1 MGFLLRELQQRP
13 QNWWPVGEPFV
24 LSLDQGTSA
33 TKAIAVARD
42 GSVIARGHAPV
53 PLLTPQSGWV
63 EQDPAALIA
72 SVRGALLELGSQ
84 VDLGDATCLGISNQ
98 RESVLLWDPRSGEPI
113 SSVISWQD
121 RRTVAMSAEL
131 SGVADEV
138 RSISGLPLDPM
149 FSALKARWLLDA
161 YDPDRSRAEAGELI
175 LGTIDS
181 WLLFALTGDIA
192 IEAGNASRTSLVDL
206 KTGDWSPRLL
216 EIFNVPR
223 SALPRITPSMGT
235 LGVVRDFA
243 PLPEALP
250 VTGILGDS
258 HAALFAHAGWLPG
271 VAKATYGT
279 GSSVMALGAETSDRD
294 SGLCRTIAW
303 QLPGQPPAIAWEA
316 NILSA
321 GSTVAWLAGILGCTP
336 QDLADIAAPS
346 SAGVVFVPAFNGLA
360 APWWDTGAQ
369 AQVSGLSLSTTRAE
383 LARAALDSVVFQ
395 VCDVIS
401 AMRDSSCEPTR
412 LIADGGISANLD
424 LMQRQSALCDVP
436 VDVSFIA
443 EASALGAAHA
453 AGLGSGL
460 WDISALEKLPRE
472 YVECR
477 EDIAADDKAVLMNQ
491 WHHALQQSQS
501 R

>member
-1 MGFLLRELQQRP
+1 MGK
-13 QNWWPVGEPFV
+13 PFI

-33 TKAIAVARD
+33 TKAIAVAVD
-42 GSVIARGHAPV
+42 GSVIARGQAAV
-53 PLLTPQSGWV
+53 PLKTRQPGWV
-63 EQDPAALIA
+63 EHDSTALLT
-72 SVRGALLELGSQ
+72 SVREALFDLGAK
-84 VDLGDATCLGISNQ
+84 VDLHDATCLGISNQ

-121 RRTVAMSAEL
+121 RRTVDMSTEL
-131 SGVADEV
+131 SWAAEEV
-138 RSISGLPLDPM
+138 RAISGLPLDPM

-161 YDPDRSRAEAGELI
+161 HDPDRTRARAGELI

-181 WLLFALTGDIA
+181 WLLFALTGEIS
-192 IEAGNASRTSLVDL
+192 IESGNASRTSLVDL
-206 KTGDWSPRLL
+206 ATGDWSPRLL
-216 EIFNVPR
+216 EIFDVPLP
-223 SALPRITPSMGT
+223 ALPRITPSVGKM
-235 LGVVRDFA
+235 GVVRNFA
-243 PLPEALP
+243 PLPDAIA

-271 VAKATYGT
+271 VVKATYGT
-279 GSSVMALGAETSDRD
+279 GSSVMAVGAETSGLD

-303 QLPGQPPAIAWEA
+303 QLPENPPAIAWEA

-321 GSTVAWLAGILGCTP
+321 GSTVAWLAGMLGCTP
-336 QDLADIAAPS
+336 QELADVAAPS

-369 AQVSGLSLSTTRAE
+369 AQLGGLSLSTTRAE
-383 LARAALDSVVFQ
+383 LARAALDSVIFQ

-401 AMRDSSCEPTR
+401 AMRDSLCEPTR
-412 LIADGGISANLD
+412 LIADGGISANMT
-424 LMQRQSALCDVP
+424 LMQRQSALCDVT
-436 VDVSFIA
+436 VDVSLVA

-453 AGLGSGL
+453 AGLGIEV
-460 WDISALEKLPRE
+460 WDLSALEALPRD

-477 EDIAADDKAVLMNQ
+477 GVIEADDRAILLDE
-491 WHHALQQSQS
+491 WHQALERARS

>member
-1 MGFLLRELQQRP
+1 MGK
-13 QNWWPVGEPFV
+13 PFV

-33 TKAIAVARD
+33 TKAIAVAVD
-42 GSVIARGHAPV
+42 GSVIARGQAPV
-53 PLLTPQSGWV
+53 PLKTPQPGWV
-63 EQDPAALIA
+63 EQDPTALLT
-72 SVRGALLELGSQ
+72 SVREALFDLGAQ
-84 VDLGDATCLGISNQ
+84 VDLQDAACLGISNQ

-121 RRTVAMSAEL
+121 RRTVDMSTEL
-131 SGVADEV
+131 SWAAEEV
-138 RSISGLPLDPM
+138 RAISGLPLDPM

-161 YDPDRSRAEAGELI
+161 YDPDRTRAQAGELV

-181 WLLFALTGDIA
+181 WLLFALTGEIS
-192 IEAGNASRTSLVDL
+192 IESGNASRTSLVDL
-206 KTGDWSPRLL
+206 ATGDWSPRLL
-216 EIFNVPR
+216 EIFDVPLP
-223 SALPRITPSMGT
+223 ALPRITPSVGKR
-235 LGVVRDFA
+235 GVVRNFA
-243 PLPEALP
+243 PLPDAIA

-279 GSSVMALGAETSDRD
+279 GSSVMAVGAETSGRD

-303 QLPGQPPAIAWEA
+303 QLPGDPPAIAWEA

-321 GSTVAWLAGILGCTP
+321 GSTVAWLAGMLGCTP
-336 QDLADIAAPS
+336 QELADVAAPS

-369 AQVSGLSLSTTRAE
+369 AQLGGLSLSTTRAE
-383 LARAALDSVVFQ
+383 LARAALDSVIFQ
-395 VCDVIS
+395 VCDVIT
-401 AMRDSSCEPTR
+401 AMRDSLCEPTR
-412 LIADGGISANLD
+412 LIADGGISANID
-424 LMQRQSALCDVP
+424 LMHRQSALCDVT
-436 VDVSFIA
+436 VDVSLIA

-453 AGLGSGL
+453 AGLGSGV
-460 WDISALEKLPRE
+460 WDLPALEALPRE

-477 EDIAADDKAVLMNQ
+477 GVIEADDRAILLDE
-491 WHHALQQSQS
+491 WHHALERARS

>member
-1 MGFLLRELQQRP
+1 MGK
-13 QNWWPVGEPFV
+13 PFV

-33 TKAIAVARD
+33 TKAIAVAVD
-42 GSVIARGHAPV
+42 GSVIARGQAPV
-53 PLLTPQSGWV
+53 PLKTPQPGWV
-63 EQDPAALIA
+63 EQDPTALLT
-72 SVRGALLELGSQ
+72 SVREALFDLGAQ
-84 VDLGDATCLGISNQ
+84 VDLQDAACLGISNQ

-121 RRTVAMSAEL
+121 RRTVDMSTEL
-131 SGVADEV
+131 SWAAEEV
-138 RSISGLPLDPM
+138 RAISGLPLDPM

-161 YDPDRSRAEAGELI
+161 YDPDRTRAQAGELI

-181 WLLFALTGDIA
+181 WLLFALTGEIS
-192 IEAGNASRTSLVDL
+192 IESGNASRTSLVDL
-206 KTGDWSPRLL
+206 ATGDWSPRLL
-216 EIFNVPR
+216 EIFDVPLP
-223 SALPRITPSMGT
+223 ALPRITPSVGKR
-235 LGVVRDFA
+235 GVVRNFA
-243 PLPEALP
+243 PLPDAIA

-279 GSSVMALGAETSDRD
+279 GSSVMAVGAETSGRD

-303 QLPGQPPAIAWEA
+303 QLPGDPPAIAWEA

-321 GSTVAWLAGILGCTP
+321 GSTVAWLAGMLGCTP
-336 QDLADIAAPS
+336 QELADVAAPS

-369 AQVSGLSLSTTRAE
+369 AQLGGLSLSTTRAE
-383 LARAALDSVVFQ
+383 LARAALDSVIFQ
-395 VCDVIS
+395 VCDVIT
-401 AMRDSSCEPTR
+401 AMRDSLCEPTR
-412 LIADGGISANLD
+412 LIADGGISANID
-424 LMQRQSALCDVP
+424 LMHRQSALCDVT
-436 VDVSFIA
+436 VDVSLIA

-453 AGLGSGL
+453 AGLGSGV
-460 WDISALEKLPRE
+460 WDLPALEALPRE

-477 EDIAADDKAVLMNQ
+477 GVIEADDRAILLDE
-491 WHHALQQSQS
+491 WHHALERARS

>member
-1 MGFLLRELQQRP
+1 MGK
-13 QNWWPVGEPFV
+13 PFV

-33 TKAIAVARD
+33 TKAIAVAVD
-42 GSVIARGHAPV
+42 GSVIARGQAPV
-53 PLLTPQSGWV
+53 PLKTPQPGWV
-63 EQDPAALIA
+63 EQDPTALLT
-72 SVRGALLELGSQ
+72 SVREALFDLGAQ
-84 VDLGDATCLGISNQ
+84 VDLQDAACLGISNQ

-121 RRTVAMSAEL
+121 RRTVDMSTEL
-131 SGVADEV
+131 SWAAEEV
-138 RSISGLPLDPM
+138 RAISGLPLDPM

-161 YDPDRSRAEAGELI
+161 YDPDRTRAQAGELI

-181 WLLFALTGDIA
+181 WLLFALTGEIS
-192 IEAGNASRTSLVDL
+192 IESGNASRTSLVDL
-206 KTGDWSPRLL
+206 ATGDWSPRLL
-216 EIFNVPR
+216 EIFDVPLP
-223 SALPRITPSMGT
+223 ALPRITPSVGKR
-235 LGVVRDFA
+235 GVVRNFA
-243 PLPEALP
+243 PLPEAIA

-279 GSSVMALGAETSDRD
+279 GSSVMAVGAETSGRD

-303 QLPGQPPAIAWEA
+303 QLPGDPPAIAWEA

-321 GSTVAWLAGILGCTP
+321 GSTVAWLAGMLGCTP
-336 QDLADIAAPS
+336 QELADVAAPS

-369 AQVSGLSLSTTRAE
+369 AQLGGLSLSTTRAE
-383 LARAALDSVVFQ
+383 LARAALDSVIFQ
-395 VCDVIS
+395 VCDVIT
-401 AMRDSSCEPTR
+401 AMRDSLCEPTR
-412 LIADGGISANLD
+412 LIADGGISANID
-424 LMQRQSALCDVP
+424 LMHRQSALCDVT
-436 VDVSFIA
+436 VDVSLIA

-453 AGLGSGL
+453 AGLGSGV
-460 WDISALEKLPRE
+460 WDLPALEALPRE

-477 EDIAADDKAVLMNQ
+477 GVIEADDRAILLDE
-491 WHHALQQSQS
+491 WHHALERARS

>member
-1 MGFLLRELQQRP
+1 MGK
-13 QNWWPVGEPFV
+13 PFV

-33 TKAIAVARD
+33 TKAIAVAVD
-42 GSVIARGHAPV
+42 GSVIARGQAPV
-53 PLLTPQSGWV
+53 PLKTPQPGWV
-63 EQDPAALIA
+63 EQDPTALLT
-72 SVRGALLELGSQ
+72 SVREALFDLGAQ
-84 VDLGDATCLGISNQ
+84 VDLQDAACLGISNQ

-121 RRTVAMSAEL
+121 RRTVDMSTEL
-131 SGVADEV
+131 SWAAEEV
-138 RSISGLPLDPM
+138 RAISGLPLDPM

-161 YDPDRSRAEAGELI
+161 YDPDRTRAQAGELV

-181 WLLFALTGDIA
+181 WLLFALTGEIF
-192 IEAGNASRTSLVDL
+192 IESGNASRTSLVDL
-206 KTGDWSPRLL
+206 ATGDWSPRLL
-216 EIFNVPR
+216 EIFDVPLP
-223 SALPRITPSMGT
+223 ALPRITPSVGKR
-235 LGVVRDFA
+235 GVVRNFA
-243 PLPEALP
+243 PLPDAIA

-279 GSSVMALGAETSDRD
+279 GSSVMAVGAETSGRD

-303 QLPGQPPAIAWEA
+303 QLPGDPPAIAWEA

-321 GSTVAWLAGILGCTP
+321 GSTVAWLAGMLGCTP
-336 QDLADIAAPS
+336 QELADVAAPS

-369 AQVSGLSLSTTRAE
+369 AQLGGLSLSTTRAE
-383 LARAALDSVVFQ
+383 LARAALDSVIFQ
-395 VCDVIS
+395 VCDVIT
-401 AMRDSSCEPTR
+401 AMRESLCEPTR
-412 LIADGGISANLD
+412 LIADGGISANID
-424 LMQRQSALCDVP
+424 LMHRQSALCDVT
-436 VDVSFIA
+436 VDVSLIA

-453 AGLGSGL
+453 AGLGSGV
-460 WDISALEKLPRE
+460 WDLPALEALPRE

-477 EDIAADDKAVLMNQ
+477 GVIEADDRAILLDE
-491 WHHALQQSQS
+491 WHHALERARS